1 MYYDTSDI
9 FSILWQHLKAS
20 VKNSCKH
27 SLWKNMGSPNCFF
40 FFLRKKEKRRSK
52 KPNLCA
58 TADICNMI
66 FKLGSQHKRG
76 YSSDSSGSDCR
87 TRYMVLDKHCM
98 ISINGV
104 GESIPGVL
112 ADLVKAKLGT
122 IWHNVK
128 VKKKNKW
135 TKKGLL
141 DLLWIV
147 LEKWRY
153 INIYTKKLEPNIVAS
168 YSSNILHLEP

>member
-1 MYYDTSDI
+1 MQALT
-9 FSILWQHLKAS
+9 
-20 VKNSCKH
+20 VKKH
-27 SLWKNMGSPNCFF
+27 GLTKLLFF

-87 TRYMVLDKHCM
+87 TRYMVLDRHRM

-128 VKKKNKW
+128 VKKKTNEQ
-135 TKKGLL
+135 KK
-141 DLLWIV
+141 
-147 LEKWRY
+147 
-153 INIYTKKLEPNIVAS
+153 AF
-168 YSSNILHLEP
+168 